1 MKRVLPPVI
10 LGQSQKLKRK
20 NKMDKSKRMISG
32 VNTLVTIKSVKL
44 DPNSKAYKKVIADSK
59 GVLTGSPDI
68 YQDTTK
74 IMNTKLAR
82 KLGYVK

>member
-1 MKRVLPPVI
+1 
-10 LGQSQKLKRK
+10 
-20 NKMDKSKRMISG
+20 MDKSKRMISG

-59 GVLTGSPDI
+59 GVLNGSPDI

-82 KLGYVK
+82 KLGYIK

>member
-1 MKRVLPPVI
+1 MSRVLLPVTA
-10 LGQSQKLKRK
+10 GQSQKLKRK

-44 DPNSKAYKKVIADSK
+44 DPNSKAYKKAIARSK
-59 GVLTGSPDI
+59 GVLNGSPDI

-74 IMNTKLAR
+74 LMNTKLAR